1 MDDKRCFVQFPH
13 PGGDHIVPIT
23 VTTLLGTSANEIAG
37 TTRTGGSFWSFPAS
51 GSTATGAAIRIPCG
65 HGVNG
70 KRNRDA
76 SDRLS
81 RSPKGRSVHHPRY
94 LWSPYWIPKKKSY
107 GGLHNTDPFIF
118 GDRILYSNCRQGAPN
133 KRALRNLARGSVIA
147 FGSGKKDGGKP
158 MWVLDTVLVVRDSCW
173 YDPLDPA
180 QALEGKVSKTFL
192 GVTGGPLS
200 ADPKLRDNPNERCLR
215 LYRGA
220 TPRDP
225 VCGMFSFFPAMPA
238 GNDRGFARPSIELG
252 AQYFTRANTQA
263 PKGVTRDID
272 SDVVLQQLWQS
283 LIDQVRRAGLVIGTR
298 AESPPRREDGMS
310 GDRF

>member
-13 PGGDHIVPIT
+13 PGGDHIAWNP
-23 VTTLLGTSANEIAG
+23 L
-37 TTRTGGSFWSFPAS
+37 
-51 GSTATGAAIRIPCG
+51 
-65 HGVNG
+65 
-70 KRNRDA
+70 KRNGRDNSHRRRFLEFPGEWIDSNGRCH
-76 SDRLS
+76 SDTLWAWGEWEAES
-81 RSPKGRSVHHPRY
+81 RRVRSFKVPKGDRHHPRY
-94 LWSPYWIPKKKSY
+94 LWSPYWIPKKKSS
-107 GGLHNTDPFIF
+107 GGLHNTYPFIF
-118 GDRILYSNCRQGAPN
+118 GDRILYSNCGQGAPN
-133 KRALRNLARGSVIA
+133 KRALRNLARGSMIA
-147 FGSGKKDGGKP
+147 FGSGKKPDGKS

-238 GNDRGFARPSIELG
+238 GNDRGFARPSIEPG
-252 AQYFTRANTQA
+252 AQYFTPANTQA
-263 PKGVTRDID
+263 PKRVTRHID
-272 SDVVLQQLWQS
+272 SDAVLQQLWQS
-283 LIDQVRRAGLVIGTR
+283 LVDQVRRAGLVIGTR

>member
-13 PGGDHIVPIT
+13 PGGEHRPDCGDHIAWNPVKRNGWDNSHRRKFLEFRGEWT
-23 VTTLLGTSANEIAG
+23 DSDGRCHSDTLWTWGEWEAE
-37 TTRTGGSFWSFPAS
+37 
-51 GSTATGAAIRIPCG
+51 STARA
-65 HGVNG
+65 
-70 KRNRDA
+70 
-76 SDRLS
+76 LS
-81 RSPKGRSVHHPRY
+81 RPNGNRHHPRY
-94 LWSPYWIPKKKSY
+94 LWDPHWIPKKSH

-118 GDRILYSNCRQGAPN
+118 GDRILYSNCGQGAPS

-147 FGSGKKDGGKP
+147 FGSGKNDGGKP

-238 GNDRGFARPSIELG
+238 GNDRGFARPSIERG
-252 AQYFTRANTQA
+252 AQYFTPANTQA
-263 PKGVTRDID
+263 PKGATRHID
-272 SDVVLQQLWQS
+272 SDVVLQQL
-283 LIDQVRRAGLVIGTR
+283 
-298 AESPPRREDGMS
+298 
-310 GDRF
+310 